1 MKKRLD
7 EIDAAEIRAIAIEL
21 GVARPATVP
30 VAQRR
35 RGGRPP
41 RPVIQTLPDGR
52 EVRYESISA
61 AAAATGIRGNW
72 IGDCLAG
79 RQPHTRRSRW
89 RYA

>member
-35 RGGRPP
+35 RGGQP
-41 RPVIQTLPDGR
+41 RPVIQMLPDGR
-52 EVRYESISA
+52 EVRYESIIA
-61 AAAATGIRGNW
+61 AAAATGIWGSK
-72 IGDCLAG
+72 ICDCLAG
-79 RQPHTRRSRW
+79 MRPHARRSRW